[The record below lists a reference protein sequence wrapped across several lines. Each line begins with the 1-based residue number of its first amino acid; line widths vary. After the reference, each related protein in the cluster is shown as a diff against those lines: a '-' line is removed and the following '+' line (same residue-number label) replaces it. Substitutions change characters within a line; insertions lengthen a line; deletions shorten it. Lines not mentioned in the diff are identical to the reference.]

1 MEEHFK
7 KVQRYIDPWLNYE
20 ALYAIDILDVEKLLG
35 DNIDAWDAILTD
47 IKEGRSLFD
56 AEKTT
61 ENFGVIIIDF
71 RLI

>member
-1 MEEHFK
+1 
-7 KVQRYIDPWLNYE
+7 
-20 ALYAIDILDVEKLLG
+20 LDVEKLLG
-35 DNIDAWDAILTD
+35 DNIDAWDSILTD
-47 IKEGRSLFD
+47 IKEGRSIFD

>member
-35 DNIDAWDAILTD
+35 DNIDAWDSILTD
-47 IKEGRSLFD
+47 IKEGRSIFD